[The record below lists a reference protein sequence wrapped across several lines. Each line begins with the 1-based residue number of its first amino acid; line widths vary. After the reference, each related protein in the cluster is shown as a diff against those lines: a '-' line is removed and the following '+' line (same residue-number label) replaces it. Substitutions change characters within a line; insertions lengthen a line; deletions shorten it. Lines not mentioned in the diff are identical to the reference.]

1 MLPQSR
7 LRHTGAIQ
15 LHIVRPDGAF
25 MNEID
30 RMNIVDQSWEI
41 ASAESRRSSLQH
53 AVLVV
58 RDPDGNSDYLESVCE
73 FLDIEVQHAAT
84 GDDLRAMLDTLR
96 PMAVIADL
104 DGEVQDGFHVMKIAA
119 DYDPTVPILL
129 LTSYDPALLGAIDA
143 VQEVWGLT
151 RVATAAATAGIGAL
165 VDFICHAARDAGRP
179 RALRA

>member
-1 MLPQSR
+1 MDQINAMNV
-7 LRHTGAIQ
+7 GD
-15 LHIVRPDGAF
+15 RP
-25 MNEID
+25 
-30 RMNIVDQSWEI
+30 WEI
-41 ASAESRRSSLQH
+41 ASPDNQRGSPQH

-58 RDPDGNSDYLESVCE
+58 RDHNRNGDYLESVCE

-84 GDDLRAMLDTLR
+84 GDDLREMLTTLR

-104 DGEVQDGFHVMKIAA
+104 DGEVQDGFHVMKMAA
-119 DYDPTVPILL
+119 DYDRSVPILL
-129 LTSYDPALLGAIDA
+129 LTSYDPVLLGAIDA

-151 RVATAAATAGIGAL
+151 RVATVAATAGIGAL